1 MILIY
6 QSILTRFL
14 RYNIV
19 KMTSLVYIFD
29 KKELIMRITQES
41 DYALR
46 VVLYFSNLNPGTKVS
61 ANIVAEDQN
70 IPLRFLLK
78 LLQKLKK
85 ADIVESFMGVN
96 GGYALKKEPKDISL
110 KDVIEAIE
118 GPIHLNRC
126 LLDPE
131 QCNNEGPKKCLIH
144 NALYSVQETLINRLA
159 SINFK
164 DIADG
169 YYLDRG

>member
-1 MILIY
+1 MILLC
-6 QSILTRFL
+6 QSMLTRFFH
-14 RYNIV
+14 YNIV
-19 KMTSLVYIFD
+19 KMTSLVYFFD
-29 KKELIMRITQES
+29 KKELIMKITQES

-46 VVLYFSNLNPGTKVS
+46 VVLYFSNLNPGTKIS
-61 ANIVAEDQN
+61 ANIIAEDQN

-96 GGYALKKEPKDISL
+96 GGYTLKKSPRDISL
-110 KDVIEAIE
+110 KDVVEAIE
-118 GPIHLNRC
+118 GPIHLNKC

-131 QCNNEGPKKCLIH
+131 QCNNEGPEKCLIH
-144 NALYSVQETLINRLA
+144 NALYSVQETIINELA

-164 DIADG
+164 DIVDG

>member
-1 MILIY
+1 
-6 QSILTRFL
+6 
-14 RYNIV
+14 
-19 KMTSLVYIFD
+19 
-29 KKELIMRITQES
+29 MRITQES

-46 VVLYFSNLNPGTKVS
+46 VVLYFSSLNPGTKVS

-96 GGYALKKEPKDISL
+96 GGYALKREPKDISL

-126 LLDPE
+126 LL
-131 QCNNEGPKKCLIH
+131 I
-144 NALYSVQETLINRLA
+144 
-159 SINFK
+159 
-164 DIADG
+164 
-169 YYLDRG
+169 

>member
-1 MILIY
+1 M
-6 QSILTRFL
+6 
-14 RYNIV
+14 
-19 KMTSLVYIFD
+19 K
-29 KKELIMRITQES
+29 ITQES

-46 VVLYFSNLNPGTKVS
+46 VIVYFSGLETGTKVS
-61 ANIVAEDQN
+61 ANIIAEEQN

-85 ADIVESFMGVN
+85 ADIVKSFMGVH
-96 GGYALKKEPKDISL
+96 GGYALKKDPEDISL

-131 QCNNEGPKKCLIH
+131 QCNNSGPDKCLIH
-144 NALYSVQETLINRLA
+144 NALYSVQENLIDQLS

-164 DIADG
+164 DIANG
-169 YYLDRG
+169 YYLDKG

>member
-1 MILIY
+1 M
-6 QSILTRFL
+6 
-14 RYNIV
+14 
-19 KMTSLVYIFD
+19 K
-29 KKELIMRITQES
+29 ITQES

-46 VVLYFSNLNPGTKVS
+46 VVIYFSTLEPKSKVS
-61 ANIVAEDQN
+61 ANIIAENQN

-96 GGYALKKEPKDISL
+96 GGYALKKSPKDISL
-110 KDVIEAIE
+110 KDVIEAVE

-126 LLDPE
+126 LLNPKE
-131 QCNNEGPKKCLIH
+131 CNNKGPDKCLIH
-144 NALYSVQETLINRLA
+144 NALGSVQETLIEQLS

-164 DIADG
+164 DISDG
-169 YYLDRG
+169 KYLDKG

>member
-1 MILIY
+1 M
-6 QSILTRFL
+6 
-14 RYNIV
+14 
-19 KMTSLVYIFD
+19 K
-29 KKELIMRITQES
+29 ITQES

-46 VVLYFSNLNPGTKVS
+46 VVVYFSTLEPKAKVS
-61 ANIVAEDQN
+61 ANIIAENQN

-96 GGYALKKEPKDISL
+96 GGYALKKSPKDISL
-110 KDVIEAIE
+110 KDVIEAVE

-126 LLDPE
+126 LLNPE
-131 QCNNEGPKKCLIH
+131 ECNNKGPDKCLIH
-144 NALYSVQETLINRLA
+144 NALGNVQEVLIEQLS

-164 DIADG
+164 DISDG
-169 YYLDRG
+169 KYLDKG